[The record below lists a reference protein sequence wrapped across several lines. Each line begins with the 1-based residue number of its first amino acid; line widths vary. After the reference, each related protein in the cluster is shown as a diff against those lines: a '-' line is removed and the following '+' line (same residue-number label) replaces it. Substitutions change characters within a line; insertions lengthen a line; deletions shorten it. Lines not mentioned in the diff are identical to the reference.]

1 VVCVKHGRYMSVQI
15 HLGITQARLLLRCLF
30 HILVRRTGSTK
41 QDPITLD
48 VSMTWENM
56 DN

>member
-1 VVCVKHGRYMSVQI
+1 VVCVKHGRYMYVQI

-48 VSMTWENM
+48 VSMTLENM